1 MPSQFFGLNIAASGL
16 RAANAALLSTGN
28 NIANATTDGYSRQ
41 KVAQEASDALRVFT
55 KYGCAGAGVETLSIE
70 RVRDLFYDE
79 RYRSNATS
87 LGKYEQRDYFND
99 QIERYFQDD
108 VGAGFSS
115 LFTRMQADLQ
125 AILTNKSDE
134 AKTKYIGSVQSLTE
148 FFNNTSANLKD
159 LQKSANDE
167 IKLACDNI
175 NTIASKIVILNQQ
188 INTIELK
195 GANANDLR
203 DKRDVLLDEL
213 SSYVKVETKEV
224 KVEDTND
231 PDRETGLTRFTIHI
245 AGGDLLVDDTSY
257 RQLVCV
263 ARNVEERMNQD
274 DADGLY
280 DVKWVSST
288 YKEGSGRYLATFD
301 LGNQLM
307 GGKLQGLVD
316 IRDGNNSQYF
326 NGKSAKIDTRTT
338 AAGLEVPQELP
349 AGDPHAGLY
358 ELKIMADSMPAYL
371 QDMNKCAIADQS
383 HITIGSRVYSYS
395 DWNYNADGTY
405 SFFVIPPESDAEKA
419 VLQNEINAE
428 LNGQHMG
435 ADVRIGRA
443 VAYQGIPYYMT
454 QLNEWVRYYAAA
466 ANEVVMGGYSA
477 NSEDPVMLLTGEK
490 LLDSSAQ
497 YSYEELTKTNRRY
510 QFLTASNFS
519 LNDVL
524 LNDPT
529 RLPTKSDKTEGPEQT
544 GTAQA
549 LYDMSAKKII
559 FRNAKAG
566 EFLSKVQADISLN
579 KNNSETMLA
588 TYSSLELSIDNQRLS
603 VSGVDKDEEALSLV
617 QYQNAYT
624 LSSKMIQTLT
634 EIYDRLILQT
644 GV

>member
-16 RAANAALLSTGN
+16 RAANAALLATGN

-41 KVAQEASDALRVFT
+41 KVEQEASDALRVFT
-55 KYGCAGAGVETLSIE
+55 KYGCAGAGVDTLAIE
-70 RVRDLFYDE
+70 RVRDAFYDE
-79 RYRSNATS
+79 RYRTNETS
-87 LGKYEQRDYFND
+87 LGKYEQRDYYND
-99 QIERYFQDD
+99 LIERYFQDD

-125 AILTNKSDE
+125 TFLTNKTDDS
-134 AKTKYIGSVQSLTE
+134 KTNYLGSVRSLTE
-148 FFNNTSANLKD
+148 YFNNTSDNLKQ
-159 LQKSANDE
+159 LQQTTNDE

-188 INTIELK
+188 INTIELT

-213 SSYVKVETKEV
+213 SGYVSVETKEV
-224 KVEDTND
+224 KVKDTND
-231 PDRETGLTRFTIHI
+231 PTRETGLTRFTIHI

-257 RQLVCV
+257 RQLVCI
-263 ARNVEERMNQD
+263 AREPDERMNQSD
-274 DADGLY
+274 VDGLY
-280 DVKWVSST
+280 DVKWVSSN
-288 YKEGSGRYLATFD
+288 YKDGDTNYLGTFD

-316 IRDGNNSQYF
+316 IRDGNNAQYF
-326 NGKSAKIDTRTT
+326 HGKADTASAPLTQIPPGQLHGGQYAIRIT
-338 AAGLEVPQELP
+338 
-349 AGDPHAGLY
+349 
-358 ELKIMADSMPAYL
+358 ADSMPAYL
-371 QDMNKCAIADQS
+371 QDMNKSNVADYS
-383 HITIGSRVYSYS
+383 RITIGSRTYHYSEW
-395 DWNYNADGTY
+395 DYNADGSYTFY
-405 SFFVIPPESDAEKA
+405 VDPPTPEETTILQSEVDA
-419 VLQNEINAE
+419 
-428 LNGQHMG
+428 G

-443 VAYQGIPYYMT
+443 VNYQGIPYYMT
-454 QLNEWVRYYAAA
+454 QMNEWIRCYAAA
-466 ANEVVMGGYSA
+466 ANEVVMGGYTA
-477 NSEDPVMLLTGEK
+477 NSDDPVMLLTGAK

-497 YSYEELTKTNRRY
+497 YSYEDLTTTNKKY
-510 QFLTASNFS
+510 QYLTASNFEV
-519 LNDVL
+519 NDVL

-529 RLPTKSDKTEGPEQT
+529 RLPTKSDRSEGPEQT

-549 LYDMSAKKII
+549 LFDMSSQKTI

-566 EFLSKVQADISLN
+566 EFLSKVQADISMN
-579 KNNSETMLA
+579 KNNSGTMLA
-588 TYSSLELSIDNQRLS
+588 TYSSLELTIDNQRLS
-603 VSGVDKDEEALSLV
+603 VSGVDRDEEALSLV

>member
-16 RAANAALLSTGN
+16 RAANAALLATGN
-28 NIANATTDGYSRQ
+28 NIANATTEGYSRQ
-41 KVAQEASDALRVFT
+41 RVEQEASDALRVFT
-55 KYGCAGAGVETLSIE
+55 KYGCAGAGVDTLAIE

-79 RYRSNATS
+79 RYRANETS
-87 LGKYEQRDYFND
+87 LGKYQQRDYYND
-99 QIERYFQDD
+99 LIERYYQDD
-108 VGAGFSS
+108 NGAGFSS

-125 AILTNKSDE
+125 GILTNKTDDS
-134 AKTKYIGSVQSLTE
+134 KTNYLGSVRSLTE
-148 FFNNTSANLKD
+148 YFNDTAANLKQ
-159 LQKSANDE
+159 LQQTANDE

-188 INTIELK
+188 INSIELN

-203 DKRDVLLDEL
+203 DKRDLLLDEL
-213 SSYVKVETKEV
+213 SGYVKVETKEI
-224 KVEDTND
+224 KVADTND

-263 ARNVEERMNQD
+263 ARQPDERMNQD

-280 DVKWVSST
+280 DVKWVSSNFN
-288 YKEGSGRYLATFD
+288 YNDDQFRDENGDLKYLGTFD

-326 NGKSAKIDTRTT
+326 YGKADKTSD
-338 AAGLEVPQELP
+338 AATLKKV
-349 AGDPHAGLY
+349 DSGLY
-358 ELKIMADSMPAYL
+358 EGLYEVKITADSMPSYL
-371 QDMNKCAIADQS
+371 QDMNKSAVADNS
-383 HITIGSRVYSYS
+383 RITIGSRTYYYTG
-395 DWNYNADGTY
+395 WNYNADGSY
-405 SFFVIPPESDAEKA
+405 SFYVKPPKSAEEES
-419 VLQNEINAE
+419 VLASEVAD
-428 LNGQHMG
+428 G

-454 QLNEWVRYYAAA
+454 QMNEWIRNYASA
-466 ANEVVMGGYSA
+466 ANEVVMSGFTASGD
-477 NSEDPVMLLTGEK
+477 DPVMLLTGSK
-490 LLDSSAQ
+490 LTDSSAQ
-497 YSYEELTKTNRRY
+497 YSYAELTTTNKKY
-510 QFLTASNFS
+510 QYLTASNFEV
-519 LNDVL
+519 NDVL
-524 LNDPT
+524 MNDAT
-529 RLPTKSDKTEGPEQT
+529 RLPTKSDKTEGNEQV

-549 LYDMSAKKII
+549 LYDVATKQNI

-566 EFLSKVQADISLN
+566 EFLAKVQADISMN
-579 KNNSETMLA
+579 KNNSATMLA
-588 TYSSLELSIDNQRLS
+588 TYESLELTIDNQRLS

-634 EIYDRLILQT
+634 EIYDRLINQT

>member
-16 RAANAALLSTGN
+16 RAANAALLATGN

-41 KVAQEASDALRVFT
+41 KVEQEASDALRVFT
-55 KYGCAGAGVETLSIE
+55 KYGCAGAGVDTLAIE
-70 RVRDLFYDE
+70 RVRDAFYDE
-79 RYRSNATS
+79 RYRTNETS
-87 LGKYEQRDYFND
+87 LGKYEQRDYYND
-99 QIERYFQDD
+99 LIERYFQDD

-125 AILTNKSDE
+125 TFLTNKTDDS
-134 AKTKYIGSVQSLTE
+134 KTNYLGSVRSLTE
-148 FFNNTSANLKD
+148 YFNNTSDNLKQ
-159 LQKSANDE
+159 LQQTTNDE

-188 INTIELK
+188 INTIELT

-213 SSYVKVETKEV
+213 SGYVSVETKEV
-224 KVEDTND
+224 KVTDTND
-231 PDRETGLTRFTIHI
+231 PTRETGLTRFTIHI

-257 RQLVCV
+257 RQLVCI
-263 ARNVEERMNQD
+263 AREPDERMNQSD
-274 DADGLY
+274 VDGLY
-280 DVKWVSST
+280 DVKWVSSN
-288 YKEGSGRYLATFD
+288 YKDGDTNYLGTFD

-316 IRDGNNSQYF
+316 IRDGNNAQYF
-326 NGKSAKIDTRTT
+326 HGKADTIATT
-338 AAGLEVPQELP
+338 TTGGGVTVPQALP
-349 AGDPHAGLY
+349 ATDPHAGLY
-358 ELKIMADSMPAYL
+358 EVKITAESMPAYL
-371 QDMNKCAIADQS
+371 QDMNKSNVADES
-383 HITIGSRVYSYS
+383 RITIGSRTYYYT
-395 DWNYNADGTY
+395 DWNYNADGSY
-405 SFFVIPPESDAEKA
+405 SFFVKPPAEDGDKA
-419 VLQNEINAE
+419 ILASEINSK
-428 LNGQHMG
+428 

-443 VAYQGIPYYMT
+443 VNYQGIPYYMT
-454 QLNEWVRYYAAA
+454 QMNEWIRCYAAA
-466 ANEVVMGGYSA
+466 ANEVVMGGYTA
-477 NSEDPVMLLTGEK
+477 NSDDPVMLLTGAK

-497 YSYEELTKTNRRY
+497 YSYEELTTTNKKY
-510 QFLTASNFS
+510 QYLTASNFEV
-519 LNDVL
+519 NDVL

-529 RLPTKSDKTEGPEQT
+529 RLPTKSDRSEGPEQT

-549 LYDMSAKKII
+549 LFDMSSQKTI

-566 EFLSKVQADISLN
+566 EFLSKVQADISMN
-579 KNNSETMLA
+579 KNNSGTMLA
-588 TYSSLELSIDNQRLS
+588 TYSSLELTIDNQRLS
-603 VSGVDKDEEALSLV
+603 VSGVDRDEEALSLV